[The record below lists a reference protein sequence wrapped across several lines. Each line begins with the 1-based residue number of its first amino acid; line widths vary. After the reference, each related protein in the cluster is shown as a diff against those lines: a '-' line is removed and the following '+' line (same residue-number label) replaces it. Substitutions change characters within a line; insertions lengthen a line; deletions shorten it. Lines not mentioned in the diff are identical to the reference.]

1 MPSSPRKTYFAL
13 RAILLTLGIL
23 LCLLVPLTS
32 PGRRLAGAILS
43 PAVSLGNA
51 LGRMVGD
58 TLRWLQPGRLG
69 RKEALRE
76 AERQIQELK
85 IRLDALEDVTRE
97 NEELRR
103 LLALPPRQAWRAVVA
118 EVISRDPQRWND
130 RLLINRGAR
139 DGVVPG
145 ALVLVEGYAFGR
157 VVQCHAHASEVVTL
171 LSGECRF
178 GVALS
183 GNQAVGVLQGRGDE
197 PFSGGEL
204 GFSVEYLPKD
214 LEVTPE
220 QQVVTSGLGGMMPP
234 GIPVGRILADAPEG
248 GRVHRPDLVRAQL
261 HCVPLAPMGS
271 LHFVMVM
278 TPVN

>member
-1 MPSSPRKTYFAL
+1 MPDSTRKTYSAL
-13 RAILLTLGIL
+13 RAILLGLGIL
-23 LCLLVPLTS
+23 LCLLAALTP
-32 PGRRLAGAILS
+32 PGRRMAGAVLS

-51 LGRMVGD
+51 LVRMVGD
-58 TLRWLQPGRLG
+58 GIRWLHPGRLG

-85 IRLDALEDVTRE
+85 IRLDALEDVSRE

-103 LLALPPRQAWRAVVA
+103 LLALPPRQAWRALVA

-130 RLLINRGAR
+130 RLLVNRGAR

-157 VVQCHAHASEVVTL
+157 VIRCHAHSSEVVTL

-183 GNQAVGVLQGRGDE
+183 GNQAVGVLQGQGDT
-197 PFSGGEL
+197 PFPGGEL

-214 LEVTPE
+214 LQVSPE
-220 QQVVTSGLGGMMPP
+220 QQIVTSGLGGMMPP
-234 GIPVGRILADAPEG
+234 GIPVGRILADAPDG
-248 GRVHRPDLVRAQL
+248 GNVHRPDLARSRL
-261 HCVPLAPMGS
+261 HCLPLAPMGS
-271 LHFVMVM
+271 LHFVMIM
-278 TPVN
+278 IPVN